1 LSVNVT
7 IPAPV
12 SDDDPVPPL
21 ATFNVPPSVI
31 VPDDVIG
38 PPDVVNPVVPPE
50 TSTEL
55 TPVDPDALIVI
66 DPAPFDIEMLEPA
79 VNVANE

>member
-1 LSVNVT
+1 
-7 IPAPV
+7 
-12 SDDDPVPPL
+12 
-21 ATFNVPPSVI
+21 